1 MMSPDTSE
9 LADHPTLTI
18 IRSHR
23 AQAEEARGVVIVID
37 VIRAF
42 TVAAYAFAGGARE
55 LWLVRT
61 VEEAHALRA
70 YALAAGVD
78 GAALAQP
85 PLLAGEVGGRL
96 IPGFDMSNSPSQM
109 AAADVRGRLIIQ
121 RTGAGTQG
129 AVGARHATRLLVA
142 SLVNARA
149 TAAYA
154 RQLAMQ
160 SDGVITLLPTA
171 SREQIGEGFHTPMED
186 EICAD
191 YLTALLIAPDTRA
204 AMTDATATL
213 ATALAEMVA
222 SGRFAGYS
230 DDDPDQPTADIPA
243 ALAPDR
249 FAFAMEGERR
259 MAASVEYVRVRRV

>member
-1 MMSPDTSE
+1 MSPEPINQSD
-9 LADHPTLTI
+9 LTI
-18 IRSHR
+18 IRSHG
-23 AQAEEARGVVIVID
+23 AQAGEAHGVVVVID

-42 TVAAYAFAGGARE
+42 TVAAYALAGGARE

-61 VEEAHALRA
+61 VEEAHTLRE

-78 GAALAQP
+78 GAPLAQP

-129 AVGARHATRLLVA
+129 AVGASQATRLLVGA
-142 SLVNARA
+142 LINARA

-160 SDGVITLLPTA
+160 ADGVITLLPTA
-171 SREQIGEGFHTPMED
+171 SRQQVGDGAFSPQED
-186 EICAD
+186 ELCAD
-191 YLTALLIAPDTRA
+191 YLTALLLAPDEAQTVVER
-204 AMTDATATL
+204 ATADL
-213 ATALAEMVA
+213 LA
-222 SGRFAGYS
+222 SGRFADYA
-230 DDDPDQPTADIPA
+230 DDDPDMPTADIPA
-243 ALAPDR
+243 ALATDR
-249 FAFAMEGERR
+249 FDFAMEGERR
-259 MAASVEYVRVRRV
+259 MAAGVEYVQARRV

>member
-1 MMSPDTSE
+1 MSPE
-9 LADHPTLTI
+9 LAEQPDLTI
-18 IRSHR
+18 IRSHGAR
-23 AQAEEARGVVIVID
+23 ASEARGVVIVID

-42 TVAAYAFAGGARE
+42 TVAAYALAGGARD

-61 VEEAHALRA
+61 VEEAHALRT
-70 YALAAGVD
+70 YALAADAD
-78 GAALAQP
+78 GAPLAQP

-129 AVGARHATRLLVA
+129 AVGASQATRLLVGA
-142 SLVNARA
+142 LVNARA

-160 SDGVITLLPTA
+160 ADGVITLLPTA
-171 SREQIGEGFHTPMED
+171 FREQVGRALITPMED

-191 YLTALLIAPDTRA
+191 YLTALLTSLDA
-204 AMTDATATL
+204 TDASATL
-213 ATALAEMVA
+213 ATALANMVA
-222 SGRFAGYS
+222 SGRFADYS
-230 DDDPDQPTADIPA
+230 DDDPDEPTADIPA

-249 FAFAMEGERR
+249 FDFAMEGERR
-259 MAASVEYVRVRRV
+259 AAAGVEYVRVRRV

>member
-1 MMSPDTSE
+1 MAPDTSDP
-9 LADHPTLTI
+9 ADHSHLTI
-18 IRSHR
+18 IRSHGAR
-23 AQAEEARGVVIVID
+23 AAEARGVVIVID

-42 TVAAYAFAGGARE
+42 TVAAYALAGGARE

-61 VEEAHALRA
+61 VEEAHTLRE
-70 YALAAGVD
+70 YALTAGVD
-78 GAALAQP
+78 GAPLSQP

-129 AVGARHATRLLVA
+129 AVGAWQATRLLVA

-154 RQLAMQ
+154 RQLAAQ
-160 SDGVITLLPTA
+160 TDGVITLLPTA
-171 SREQIGEGFHTPMED
+171 SREQIGDGFDTPMED
-186 EICAD
+186 EYCAD
-191 YLTALLIAPDTRA
+191 YLTALLQHPHEARAVVERGIAD
-204 AMTDATATL
+204 L
-213 ATALAEMVA
+213 LA
-222 SGRFAGYS
+222 SGRFADYA

-259 MAASVEYVRVRRV
+259 TAVGIEYVRVRQVGG

>member
-1 MMSPDTSE
+1 MSPE
-9 LADHPTLTI
+9 LAEQPDLII
-18 IRSHR
+18 IRSHG
-23 AQAEEARGVVIVID
+23 AQAGEARGVVVVID

-42 TVAAYAFAGGARE
+42 TVAAYALAGGARE

-61 VEEAHALRA
+61 VEEAHTLRE

-78 GAALAQP
+78 GASLSQP

-129 AVGARHATRLLVA
+129 AVGASQAKRLLVGA
-142 SLVNARA
+142 LVNARA

-160 SDGVITLLPTA
+160 GDGVITLLPTA
-171 SREQIGEGFHTPMED
+171 WREQIGDGFHSPMED

-191 YLTALLIAPDTRA
+191 YLTALLTSPA
-204 AMTDATATL
+204 ATDAVSDAAEAL
-213 ATALAEMVA
+213 ATALAAMVA
-222 SGRFAGYS
+222 SGRFADYA
-230 DDDPDQPTADIPA
+230 DDDPDEPTADIPA
-243 ALAPDR
+243 VLATDR
-249 FAFAMEGERR
+249 FGFAMEGERR
-259 MAASVEYVRVRRV
+259 MAAGVEYVRVRRV